1 MFRVPM
7 QSAGRMSYQKRKR
20 EAGCWSRFPVEN
32 LVRWRWWSPPSCLF
46 GPLSN
51 QADVIDARG
60 ANLIHNLDHIAILGA
75 TVALDEHGLVQLVG
89 DTVPNLIGYLRNIRL
104 GAAEINVPARGDAD
118 DDRVI
123 LVGIGHV
130 GGIVDL
136 GQLHRQAL

>member
-60 ANLIHNLDHIAILGA
+60 ANLIHNLDHGAILGA

-89 DTVPNLIGYLRNIRL
+89 NAVPHLVRDLRDVGL
-104 GAAEINVPARGDAD
+104 VAAKINVPARRNAHN
-118 DDRVI
+118 DRVV
-123 LVGIGHV
+123 L
-130 GGIVDL
+130 
-136 GQLHRQAL
+136 